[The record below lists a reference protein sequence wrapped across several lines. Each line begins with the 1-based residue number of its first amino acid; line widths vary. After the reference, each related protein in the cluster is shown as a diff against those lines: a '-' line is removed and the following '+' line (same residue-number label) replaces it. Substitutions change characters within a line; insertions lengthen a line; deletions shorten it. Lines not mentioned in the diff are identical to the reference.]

1 MTVIEVEAKKAEL
14 TATMTNELAEAK
26 KSKPMT
32 DEFNTHYDAYREA
45 QKAFLTI
52 DKDMQKAKDNEK
64 LLLIKSDCETLA
76 ISIAKLIEGLKL
88 AEKLNEP
95 VKSCVYVVD
104 SEGKA
109 MVTINKVT
117 KLKGASEGK
126 GNGKGHVKIVDA
138 QGIEQSVTQFIKTHA
153 TAAELSS
160 SAYKYPHTQAD
171 TKAKFEAFCKAHNL
185 TGYEYRLPIETVD
198 VVS

>member
-32 DEFNTHYDAYREA
+32 DEFNLHYDAYRKA
-45 QKAFLTI
+45 QKALLTI
-52 DKDMQKAKDNEK
+52 DEDMQKAKDNEK
-64 LLLIKSDCETLA
+64 LSLIKSDCETLA

-109 MVTINKVT
+109 TVTINKVT
-117 KLKGASEGK
+117 KLKSAGESK
-126 GNGKGHVKIVDA
+126 GTGKGHVKIVDA

-153 TAAELSS
+153 TAAELGT
-160 SAYKYPHTQAD
+160 AAFKYPHTQAD

-185 TGYEYRLPIETVD
+185 TGYEYKIPTDIEAP
-198 VVS
+198 VS